1 MWMARTTFVLVP
13 GLVVCAVWAT
23 LVNHYY
29 VRTPSITAAMV
40 QQARESP
47 PDSVLRELKE
57 FRLLRAGPMD
67 RDELVRAAE
76 KLLNG
81 IVDLPEYPAARI
93 GVPFDRRDLDHTEPA
108 WRLPLAGL
116 VAPGVL
122 LDAYDA
128 TDREPFFLAAQ
139 KTILQW
145 GAYERRAWL
154 PRGAMWNDH
163 AVAARIAVLTEL
175 WRVYRHHPSYQADVG
190 REILEQLGRT
200 AALLAKPGH
209 FTFATNHGIM
219 QNVALLHVSLAFP
232 MLPEVERYK
241 VLALTRLR
249 DQMAFYIDDEGVVL
263 EHSAEYQRFGVE
275 LLGMTCRALTLL
287 QQPVPDDWR
296 RKYERAVQVYAALR
310 RPDGSLPTF
319 GDTDGGRDEA
329 GPLVTVFDD
338 QGRCERLRHRVRW
351 VPARPLSVY
360 PVAGNAI
367 WWDGLERWPSQRA
380 LRQTVVTWSYF
391 PGHAHKSADEMSV
404 LAWGGGQLWWTNV
417 GYWPYAM
424 AGRSD
429 AESWQNSNA
438 PHLVNEDPKSARNT
452 RLLSL
457 GWSRRLGMVD
467 VERSGTG
474 DYVARRQV
482 VHMRPDVWLI
492 VDRVSGG
499 DTLETSTTW
508 TTAPDVTLRRGPVPG
523 SYVLNAPHSPI
534 QLKKFVVGS
543 PGPRIS
549 QLEGSWSPFAGWQVV
564 AGVPRPA
571 PAIVI
576 EQPARDSW
584 SIAVWSLENQ
594 VNSARSLVRVVGRWY
609 PPQDWTVELGMRCG
623 TLAVERSGT
632 RITIRDVRRRLA
644 IETLDLTPAPEVTHE
659 LAPLRASFERAARS
673 YPRFQDLGRRR
684 RIVTQLLLVIFVGQ
698 EVIFWFIRRNHA
710 RYYRPLRIVNLI
722 GWIAVGSWLTF
733 VVLRG

>member
-1 MWMARTTFVLVP
+1 MARTSFVVVP
-13 GLVVCAVWAT
+13 GLVVCAVWAS
-23 LVNHYY
+23 VINHYH
-29 VRTPSITAAMV
+29 VRAPSITAAMV
-40 QQARESP
+40 QQAREAP

-57 FRLLRAGPMD
+57 FRLLRVGPMD
-67 RDELVRAAE
+67 RGQLVRAAD

-93 GVPFDRRDLDHTEPA
+93 GVPFDPRDLDHTEPD

-116 VAPGVL
+116 VVPGVL

-128 TDREPFFLAAQ
+128 TDHEPFFLAAQ
-139 KTILQW
+139 KMVLQW
-145 GAYERRAWL
+145 GAYERGAWL
-154 PRGAMWNDH
+154 PRGYMWNDH

-175 WRVYRHHPSYQADVG
+175 WRVYRHHPTYRADVG
-190 REILEQLGRT
+190 REILKQVGRT

-209 FTFATNHGIM
+209 FTFASNHGIM
-219 QNVALLHVSLAFP
+219 QNLALLQVSLAFP
-232 MLPEVERYK
+232 MLPDAERYR

-275 LLGMTCRALTLL
+275 LLGMICRSLTLL
-287 QQPVPDDWR
+287 QQPIPDDWR
-296 RKYERAVQVYAALR
+296 RKYERAVQTYAALR

-319 GDTDGGRDEA
+319 GDTDGERDEA
-329 GPLVTVFDD
+329 GPLVTAFDD
-338 QGRCERLRHRVRW
+338 QGRSERLHHQLRW
-351 VPARPLSVY
+351 APERSLSLH

-367 WWDGLERWPSQRA
+367 WWDGLERWPGQSE

-429 AESWQNSNA
+429 AESWQNGNA
-438 PHLVNEDPKSARNT
+438 PHLANEDPNSARNT

-457 GWSRRLGMVD
+457 GWSGRLGMVD
-467 VERSGTG
+467 LERSGPG

-482 VHMRPDVWLI
+482 VHLRPDVWLI
-492 VDRVSGG
+492 VDRVTGG

-508 TTAPDVTLRRGPVPG
+508 TTAPDVTLRSGAVPG

-534 QLKKFVVGS
+534 QLKKFVLGS
-543 PGPRIS
+543 PGARIS
-549 QLEGSWSPFAGWQVV
+549 ELAGSWSPFAGWQVV

-594 VNSARSLVRVVGRWY
+594 VTAARSLDHVVGHWY
-609 PPQDWTVELGMRCG
+609 PPQDWTIELGMRSG
-623 TLAVERSGT
+623 TLAVERRGT
-632 RITIRDVRRRLA
+632 RITLRDVGNRLA

-659 LAPLRASFERAARS
+659 IAAVRASFERAARS
-673 YPRFQDLGRRR
+673 YPRFQDHLLRR
-684 RIVTQLLLVIFVGQ
+684 RIVTYVLLAIFLSQ

-710 RYYRPLRIVNLI
+710 RYYRPLRSVNLI
-722 GWIAVGSWLTF
+722 GWIGVGSWLTF